1 MSEGIFQSGL
11 PTGTQRPFDYD
22 ASLLNAALAENAAIS
37 SQELVSDAHSHDM
50 QLTEVTETEHTMEPE
65 MRTRHRE
72 NDVEMSNEQV
82 TIPVTE
88 QCLSPSN
95 PFAAAQTGIGGE
107 MDEGNPR
114 LSDPA
119 NPFFD
124 ALRSGEQVGDTEVD
138 RNVVTDSSGNH
149 DNRLSMS
156 PAPAPRLPISTP
168 HCVKWLLW
176 RGHSTPIATQN
187 ENGPCPL
194 LAICNTLL
202 LSRKLSLEPGTERI
216 SSESLA
222 QLLANHLLESVPKNL
237 SESQKLDYDH
247 NVQDAIAMFPK
258 LQTGLDVNVKF
269 SGVRHFEFTQELIV
283 FDLLNIHL
291 YHGWLADPQNH
302 SEFRVVQNLSYNQ
315 LVEKIINSQSPPVA
329 QSPATSTMTTID
341 GFVAENFLNTT
352 ASQLTYHGLSEL
364 GLAVQEN
371 ELCVF
376 FRNNHF
382 SSMYKYQNHLYLLV
396 TDQGYLDEPSIVWE
410 DLSNVEGDTSFFDEE
425 FQLAARHTQ
434 QQLYP
439 SQSTTPAQQAP
450 SREQEQAQSAE
461 EKLSQE
467 DQDFLMAVSLQQSEN
482 EAAEAAEAAA
492 ASGNLVDT
500 SNSPDL
506 EQYQAESVDLPP
518 ETSKTPSKTDHEL
531 AMQLQQEE
539 YEHQHQGRSAPPD
552 PRQVKK
558 PVSSEEK
565 KSECRIL

>member
-1 MSEGIFQSGL
+1 
-11 PTGTQRPFDYD
+11 
-22 ASLLNAALAENAAIS
+22 
-37 SQELVSDAHSHDM
+37 
-50 QLTEVTETEHTMEPE
+50 
-65 MRTRHRE
+65 
-72 NDVEMSNEQV
+72 
-82 TIPVTE
+82 
-88 QCLSPSN
+88 
-95 PFAAAQTGIGGE
+95 
-107 MDEGNPR
+107 
-114 LSDPA
+114 
-119 NPFFD
+119 
-124 ALRSGEQVGDTEVD
+124 
-138 RNVVTDSSGNH
+138 
-149 DNRLSMS
+149 
-156 PAPAPRLPISTP
+156 
-168 HCVKWLLW
+168 
-176 RGHSTPIATQN
+176 
-187 ENGPCPL
+187 
-194 LAICNTLL
+194 
-202 LSRKLSLEPGTERI
+202 
-216 SSESLA
+216 
-222 QLLANHLLESVPKNL
+222 
-237 SESQKLDYDH
+237 
-247 NVQDAIAMFPK
+247 
-258 LQTGLDVNVKF
+258 
-269 SGVRHFEFTQELIV
+269 
-283 FDLLNIHL
+283 
-291 YHGWLADPQNH
+291 
-302 SEFRVVQNLSYNQ
+302 
-315 LVEKIINSQSPPVA
+315 
-329 QSPATSTMTTID
+329 
-341 GFVAENFLNTT
+341 
-352 ASQLTYHGLSEL
+352 
-364 GLAVQEN
+364 
-371 ELCVF
+371 
-376 FRNNHF
+376 
-382 SSMYKYQNHLYLLV
+382 LLV